1 MFENNKEVVQ
11 RTKVFWT
18 KALINQSFQIKFRGK
33 MKVKKR
39 LGLSLSLVLAAG
51 TLLSACGSSE
61 DKENAGGSKEKGYS
75 VAMVTDTGGVDD
87 KSFNQSAWEGL
98 QAYGEEN
105 GLEKGTG
112 GFDYLLSKN
121 DADYETNLNKLVRQ
135 KYDIVYGIGFLMT
148 DAVTKI
154 ADQQK
159 DANFAIV
166 DSVVDKPNV
175 ASITFKEHEGS
186 FLVGV
191 AAGLSTKSNKVGFVG
206 GIESPLIKKFEVGFI
221 EGVKAANPDAE
232 VVIQYA
238 GSFSDSSKGQ
248 QIAEIMYGQDAD
260 IIYHAAGGVG
270 AGVFTAAIDLKE
282 KNPDKD
288 FWVIG
293 VDRDQHAE
301 GEGDGFNVT
310 LTSMVKGVD
319 VAVKDLAEK
328 GKDGDFPGGEIIEY
342 GLKENGVGIAPT
354 QDNLSEDVIAKIDEF
369 KQKIID
375 GEIEVPSE

>member
-1 MFENNKEVVQ
+1 M
-11 RTKVFWT
+11 
-18 KALINQSFQIKFRGK
+18 
-33 MKVKKR
+33 KKR
-39 LGLSLSLVLAAG
+39 LGLTLSLVLAAG

-61 DKENAGGSKEKGYS
+61 DKENAGGSEKESYS

-98 QAYGEEN
+98 QAYGEES

-112 GFDYLLSKN
+112 GFDYLLSKD

-135 KYDIVYGIGFLMT
+135 KFDIVYGIGYLMT

-175 ASITFKEHEGS
+175 ASITFKENEGS

-191 AAGLSTKSNKVGFVG
+191 AAGLSTKTNKVGFVG
-206 GIESPLIKKFEVGFI
+206 GIEGSLIKKFEVGFV

-293 VDRDQHAE
+293 VDRDQYAE
-301 GEGDGFNVT
+301 GEGDGYNVT

-375 GEIEVPSE
+375 GEIEVPFE

>member
-1 MFENNKEVVQ
+1 
-11 RTKVFWT
+11 
-18 KALINQSFQIKFRGK
+18 

-39 LGLSLSLVLAAG
+39 LGLTLSLVLAAG

-61 DKENAGGSKEKGYS
+61 DKDNAGGSKKDGYS

-87 KSFNQSAWEGL
+87 KSFNQSAWEGI
-98 QAYGEEN
+98 QSFGEEN

-112 GFDYLLSKN
+112 GFDYLQSQS

-135 KYDIVYGIGFLMT
+135 KFDLVYGIGYLMT

-206 GIESPLIKKFEVGFI
+206 GIEGSLIKKFEVGFV

-232 VVIQYA
+232 VIVQYA
-238 GSFSDSSKGQ
+238 GTFSDAAKGQ
-248 QIAEIMYGQDAD
+248 QVAEIMYGQGAD
-260 IIYHAAGGVG
+260 VIYHAAGGAG
-270 AGVFTAAIDLKE
+270 NGVFTAAVDLKT
-282 KNPDKD
+282 KD
-288 FWVIG
+288 VSKDVWVIG
-293 VDRDQHAE
+293 VDRDQHE
-301 GEGDGFNVT
+301 LGEGDGFNVT

-375 GEIEVPSE
+375 GEIKVPFE